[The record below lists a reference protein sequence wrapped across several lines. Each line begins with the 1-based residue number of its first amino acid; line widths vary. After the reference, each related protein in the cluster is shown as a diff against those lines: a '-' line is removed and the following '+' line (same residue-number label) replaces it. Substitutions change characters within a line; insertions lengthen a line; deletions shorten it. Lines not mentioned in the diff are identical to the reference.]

1 MTTKTAARH
10 SETLALHG
18 GQFRSDPVTGSV
30 VPPIYFTTSY
40 QFRDTEHA
48 RRLFA
53 LEELGYTYTR
63 TVNPTREFLERRVA
77 ALEGG
82 VAALALA
89 TGTAAFL
96 YAILNLTRAGDNI
109 VISAEVAKGRNAGL
123 LSALRQLGVEARLAD
138 AAKPEGFL
146 ASTDERTRAYY
157 AESLSIPALALFPIA
172 EVAQIGLGAGV
183 PLLIDNTA
191 LPLTCRPL
199 ELGAAIVL
207 YSGAEYLG
215 GHATTQGGIIVDGG
229 KFPWAEH
236 AARFASLTE
245 PDSSYHGVIWTEVVK
260 QWNAA
265 PFVPRTRAHLLR
277 DLGAAINP
285 QAVFQLIQGV
295 ETLPLRIRRHNAN
308 ASRVAAFLA
317 EQPQVSEL
325 TTGQGALLA
334 FDLENADAKRRFTE
348 ALWLFRASKSYGE
361 VRSTLVTPSPSGN
374 RVLLSIGLEHEEDL
388 LADLEQALAE
398 A

>member
-82 VAALALA
+82 AAALALA

-146 ASTDERTRAYY
+146 ASTDEKTRAYY
-157 AESLSIPALALFPIA
+157 AESLSIPALRL
-172 EVAQIGLGAGV
+172 
-183 PLLIDNTA
+183 
-191 LPLTCRPL
+191 
-199 ELGAAIVL
+199 
-207 YSGAEYLG
+207 
-215 GHATTQGGIIVDGG
+215 
-229 KFPWAEH
+229 
-236 AARFASLTE
+236 
-245 PDSSYHGVIWTEVVK
+245 
-260 QWNAA
+260 
-265 PFVPRTRAHLLR
+265 
-277 DLGAAINP
+277 
-285 QAVFQLIQGV
+285 
-295 ETLPLRIRRHNAN
+295 
-308 ASRVAAFLA
+308 
-317 EQPQVSEL
+317 
-325 TTGQGALLA
+325 
-334 FDLENADAKRRFTE
+334 
-348 ALWLFRASKSYGE
+348 
-361 VRSTLVTPSPSGN
+361 SP
-374 RVLLSIGLEHEEDL
+374 
-388 LADLEQALAE
+388 
-398 A
+398 